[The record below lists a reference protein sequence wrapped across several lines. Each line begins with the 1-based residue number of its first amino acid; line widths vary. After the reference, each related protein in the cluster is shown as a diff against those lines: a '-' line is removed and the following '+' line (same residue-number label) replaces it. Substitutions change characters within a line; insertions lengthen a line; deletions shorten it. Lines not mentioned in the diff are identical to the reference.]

1 MSTDVSAPIIPAAPL
16 PGTTWQTTLWNFFMA
31 SFFLVCSFLA
41 TGLTI
46 GLTSCDSIQIKIMK
60 KCGDEESKAI
70 ADKLGLLIKD
80 RQFLLITLLCF
91 NSTANE
97 CLPI

>member
-1 MSTDVSAPIIPAAPL
+1 
-16 PGTTWQTTLWNFFMA
+16 MA
-31 SFFLVCSFLA
+31 LFFLVCSFLA

-46 GLTSCDSIQIKIMK
+46 GLTACDGIQVKIMR
-60 KCGDEESKAI
+60 KCGDESSKII
-70 ADKLGLLIKD
+70 ADKIEPLIKD